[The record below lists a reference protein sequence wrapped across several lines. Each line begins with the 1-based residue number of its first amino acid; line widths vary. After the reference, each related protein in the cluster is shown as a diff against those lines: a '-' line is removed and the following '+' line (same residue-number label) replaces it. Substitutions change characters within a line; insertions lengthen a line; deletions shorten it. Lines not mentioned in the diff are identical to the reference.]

1 MLTILS
7 PAKKLSNECFARTQN
22 YTTPT
27 FLNESQALVDIL
39 RSKKPIDLQNLMG
52 ISDKLSVLNW
62 ERFQNWKLPVEESS
76 AKEAIYHFQGDTY
89 SGLNTEDLSSGEITF
104 AQKNTRILS
113 GLYGVLKPLDLI
125 LPYRLEMG
133 TKLKNDKGD
142 SLYQFWGDTLSKFIT
157 NELKSHSAKV
167 LINCASVE
175 YFKSLNNNSLKADV
189 VTPHFKELKNG
200 NYKIISFFAKKARG
214 MMARFIIKNKIQE
227 PSKILQ
233 FDYAGY
239 QYNDQLSSP
248 LNPVFTRAQS

>member
-62 ERFQNWKLPVEESS
+62 ERFQNWKLPVEKSS

-133 TKLKNDKGD
+133 TKLKNNKGD

-157 NELKSHSAKV
+157 KELKSHSVKV

-175 YFKSLNNNSLKADV
+175 YFKSLNNNALKADV
-189 VTPHFKELKNG
+189 ITPHFKEFKNG
-200 NYKIISFFAKKARG
+200 NYKIISFYAKKARG

-239 QYNDQLSSP
+239 QYNEQLSSP

>member
-1 MLTILS
+1 
-7 PAKKLSNECFARTQN
+7 
-22 YTTPT
+22 
-27 FLNESQALVDIL
+27 
-39 RSKKPIDLQNLMG
+39 
-52 ISDKLSVLNW
+52 
-62 ERFQNWKLPVEESS
+62 
-76 AKEAIYHFQGDTY
+76 
-89 SGLNTEDLSSGEITF
+89 
-104 AQKNTRILS
+104 
-113 GLYGVLKPLDLI
+113 
-125 LPYRLEMG
+125 MG
-133 TKLKNDKGD
+133 TKLKNNKGN

-175 YFKSLNNNSLKADV
+175 YFKSLNNNSLEADV
-189 VTPHFKELKNG
+189 ITPHFKELKNG

-239 QYNDQLSSP
+239 QYNEQLSSP

>member
-7 PAKKLSNECFARTQN
+7 PAKKLSHECFARTQN
-22 YTTPT
+22 HTTPK
-27 FLNESQALVDIL
+27 FLNESQVLVDIL
-39 RSKKPIDLQNLMG
+39 RRKKPIDLQNLMG

-62 ERFQNWKLPVEESS
+62 ERFQNWKLPVEKSN

-89 SGLNTEDLSSGEITF
+89 SGLNTEELSSGEITF

-133 TKLKNDKGD
+133 TKLKNNKGD

-189 VTPHFKELKNG
+189 ITPHFKELKNG

-239 QYNDQLSSP
+239 QYNEQLSSP

>member
-7 PAKKLSNECFARTQN
+7 PAKKLSHECFAMTQN

-27 FLNESQALVDIL
+27 FLNESQVLVDIL
-39 RSKKPIDLQNLMG
+39 RKKKPIDLQNLMG

-62 ERFQNWKLPVEESS
+62 ERFQNWKLPVEKSN

-89 SGLNTEDLSSGEITF
+89 SGLNIEELSSGEITF

-133 TKLKNDKGD
+133 TKLKNNKGN

-175 YFKSLNNNSLKADV
+175 YFKSLNNNSLEADV
-189 VTPHFKELKNG
+189 ITPHFKELKNG

-239 QYNDQLSSP
+239 QYNEQLSSP

>member
-7 PAKKLSNECFARTQN
+7 PAKKLSHECFARTQN

-27 FLNESQALVDIL
+27 FLNESQVLVDIL
-39 RSKKPIDLQNLMG
+39 KRKKPIDLQNLMG

-62 ERFQNWKLPVEESS
+62 ERFQNWKLPVEKSN

-89 SGLNTEDLSSGEITF
+89 SGLNTEELSSGEITF

-133 TKLKNDKGD
+133 TKLKNNKGD

-157 NELKSHSAKV
+157 KELKSHSVKV

-189 VTPHFKELKNG
+189 ITPHFKELKNG

-239 QYNDQLSSP
+239 QYNEQLSSP

>member
-7 PAKKLSNECFARTQN
+7 PAKKLSHECFARTQN

-27 FLNESQALVDIL
+27 FLNESQVLVDIL
-39 RSKKPIDLQNLMG
+39 RRKKPIDLQNLMG

-62 ERFQNWKLPVEESS
+62 ERFQNWKLPVDKSN

-89 SGLNTEDLSSGEITF
+89 SGLNTEELSSGEITF

-133 TKLKNDKGD
+133 TKLKNNKGN

-175 YFKSLNNNSLKADV
+175 YFKSLNNNSLKAEV
-189 VTPHFKELKNG
+189 ITPHFKELKNG

-239 QYNDQLSSP
+239 QYNEQLSSP

>member
-7 PAKKLSNECFARTQN
+7 PAKKLSHECFARTQN

-39 RSKKPIDLQNLMG
+39 RRKKPIDLQNLMG

-62 ERFQNWKLPVEESS
+62 ERFQNWKLPVDKSN

-89 SGLNTEDLSSGEITF
+89 SGLNTEELSSGEITF

-133 TKLKNDKGD
+133 TKLKNNKGN

-175 YFKSLNNNSLKADV
+175 YFKSLNNNSLKANV
-189 VTPHFKELKNG
+189 ITPHFKELKNG

-239 QYNDQLSSP
+239 QYNEQLSSP

>member
-7 PAKKLSNECFARTQN
+7 PAKKLSHECFARTQN

-39 RSKKPIDLQNLMG
+39 RRKKPIDLQNLMG

-62 ERFQNWKLPVEESS
+62 ERFQNWKLPVDKSN

-89 SGLNTEDLSSGEITF
+89 SGLNTEELSSGEITF

-133 TKLKNDKGD
+133 TKLKNNKGNR
-142 SLYQFWGDTLSKFIT
+142 LYQFWGDTLSKFIT
-157 NELKSHSAKV
+157 NELKSHSEKV

-189 VTPHFKELKNG
+189 ITPHFKELKNG

-239 QYNDQLSSP
+239 QYNEQLSSP

>member
-7 PAKKLSNECFARTQN
+7 PAKKLSHECFARTQN
-22 YTTPT
+22 HTIPK
-27 FLNESQALVDIL
+27 FLNESQVLVDIL
-39 RSKKPIDLQNLMG
+39 RRKKPIDLQNLMG

-62 ERFQNWKLPVEESS
+62 ERFQNWKLPVEKSN

-133 TKLKNDKGD
+133 TKLKNNKGD

-189 VTPHFKELKNG
+189 ITPHFKELKNG

-239 QYNDQLSSP
+239 QYNEQLSSP

>member
-7 PAKKLSNECFARTQN
+7 PAKKLSHECFARTQN

-27 FLNESQALVDIL
+27 FLNESQVLVDIL
-39 RSKKPIDLQNLMG
+39 RRKKPIDLQNLMG

-62 ERFQNWKLPVEESS
+62 ERFQNWKLPVEKSN

-89 SGLNTEDLSSGEITF
+89 SGLNTEELSSGEITF

-133 TKLKNDKGD
+133 TKLKNNKGD

-175 YFKSLNNNSLKADV
+175 
-189 VTPHFKELKNG
+189 
-200 NYKIISFFAKKARG
+200 
-214 MMARFIIKNKIQE
+214 
-227 PSKILQ
+227 
-233 FDYAGY
+233 
-239 QYNDQLSSP
+239 
-248 LNPVFTRAQS
+248 

>member
-7 PAKKLSNECFARTQN
+7 PAKKLSHECFARTQN

-39 RSKKPIDLQNLMG
+39 RRKKPIDLQNLMG

-62 ERFQNWKLPVEESS
+62 ERFQNWKLPVEKSN

-89 SGLNTEDLSSGEITF
+89 SGLNTEDLSSSEITF

-133 TKLKNDKGD
+133 TKLKNNKGN

-189 VTPHFKELKNG
+189 ITPHFKELKNG

-227 PSKILQ
+227 PSKILR

-239 QYNDQLSSP
+239 QYNEQLSSP

>member
-7 PAKKLSNECFARTQN
+7 PAKKLSHECFARTQN
-22 YTTPT
+22 YTTPA
-27 FLNESQALVDIL
+27 FLNESQVLVDIL
-39 RSKKPIDLQNLMG
+39 RRKKPIDLQNLMG

-133 TKLKNDKGD
+133 TKLKNNKGN
-142 SLYQFWGDTLSKFIT
+142 SLYQFWGDTLSRFIT

-175 YFKSLNNNSLKADV
+175 YFKSLNNNALKADV
-189 VTPHFKELKNG
+189 ITPHFKELKNG
-200 NYKIISFFAKKARG
+200 NYKIISFYAKKARG

-239 QYNDQLSSP
+239 QYNEQLSSP

>member
-7 PAKKLSNECFARTQN
+7 PAKKLSHECFARTQN
-22 YTTPT
+22 YTTPA
-27 FLNESQALVDIL
+27 FLNESQVLVDIL
-39 RSKKPIDLQNLMG
+39 RRKKPIDLQNLMG

-62 ERFQNWKLPVEESS
+62 ERFQNWKLPLDKSN

-133 TKLKNDKGD
+133 TKLKNNKGN

-189 VTPHFKELKNG
+189 ITPHFKELKNG

-239 QYNDQLSSP
+239 QYNEQLSSP

>member
-7 PAKKLSNECFARTQN
+7 PAKKLSHECFARTQN

-39 RSKKPIDLQNLMG
+39 RRKEPIDLQNLMG

-62 ERFQNWKLPVEESS
+62 ERFQNWKLPVDKSN

-189 VTPHFKELKNG
+189 ITPHFKELKNG

-233 FDYAGY
+233 FNYAGY
-239 QYNDQLSSP
+239 QYNKQLSSP

>member
-7 PAKKLSNECFARTQN
+7 PAKKLSHECFARTQN

-39 RSKKPIDLQNLMG
+39 RRKKPIDLQNLMG

-62 ERFQNWKLPVEESS
+62 ERFQNWKLPLDKSN

-89 SGLNTEDLSSGEITF
+89 SGLNTEELSSGEITF

-133 TKLKNDKGD
+133 TKLKNNKGN

-175 YFKSLNNNSLKADV
+175 YFKSLNNNSLEADV
-189 VTPHFKELKNG
+189 ITPHFKELKNG

-239 QYNDQLSSP
+239 QYNEQLSSP

>member
-1 MLTILS
+1 
-7 PAKKLSNECFARTQN
+7 
-22 YTTPT
+22 
-27 FLNESQALVDIL
+27 
-39 RSKKPIDLQNLMG
+39 
-52 ISDKLSVLNW
+52 
-62 ERFQNWKLPVEESS
+62 
-76 AKEAIYHFQGDTY
+76 
-89 SGLNTEDLSSGEITF
+89 
-104 AQKNTRILS
+104 
-113 GLYGVLKPLDLI
+113 
-125 LPYRLEMG
+125 MG

-175 YFKSLNNNSLKADV
+175 YFKSLNNTSLKADV
-189 VTPHFKELKNG
+189 ITPHFKELKNG
-200 NYKIISFFAKKARG
+200 NYKIISFYAKKARG

>member
-7 PAKKLSNECFARTQN
+7 PAKKLSHECFARTQN
-22 YTTPT
+22 HTIPK

-39 RSKKPIDLQNLMG
+39 RRKKPIDLQNLMG

-62 ERFQNWKLPVEESS
+62 ERFQNWKLPVDKSN

-133 TKLKNDKGD
+133 TKLKNNKGD

-175 YFKSLNNNSLKADV
+175 YFKSLNNTSLKANV
-189 VTPHFKELKNG
+189 ITPHFKELKNG

-239 QYNDQLSSP
+239 QYNEQLSSP

>member
-7 PAKKLSNECFARTQN
+7 PAKKLSNECFAKTQN

-52 ISDKLSVLNW
+52 ISDKLSILNW
-62 ERFQNWKLPVEESS
+62 ERFQNWKLPLEKSS

-89 SGLNTEDLSSGEITF
+89 SGLNTEDLSSSEITF

-175 YFKSLNNNSLKADV
+175 YFKSLNNTSLKADV
-189 VTPHFKELKNG
+189 ITPHFKELKNG

-233 FDYAGY
+233 FDYGGY
-239 QYNDQLSSP
+239 QYNEQLSSP

>member
-62 ERFQNWKLPVEESS
+62 ERFQNWKLPVEKSS

-133 TKLKNDKGD
+133 TKLKNNKGD

-175 YFKSLNNNSLKADV
+175 YFKSLNNTSLKADV
-189 VTPHFKELKNG
+189 ITPHFKELKNG
-200 NYKIISFFAKKARG
+200 NYKIISFYAKKARG

-239 QYNDQLSSP
+239 KYNDQLSSP

>member
-7 PAKKLSNECFARTQN
+7 PAKKLSHECFARTQN

-39 RSKKPIDLQNLMG
+39 RRKKPIDLQNLMG

-133 TKLKNDKGD
+133 TKLKNNKGD

-175 YFKSLNNNSLKADV
+175 YFKSLNNNSLEADV
-189 VTPHFKELKNG
+189 ITPHFKELKNG
-200 NYKIISFFAKKARG
+200 NYKIISFFAKKA
-214 MMARFIIKNKIQE
+214 
-227 PSKILQ
+227 
-233 FDYAGY
+233 
-239 QYNDQLSSP
+239 LS
-248 LNPVFTRAQS
+248 LIHI

>member
-7 PAKKLSNECFARTQN
+7 PAKKLSHECFARTQN

-27 FLNESQALVDIL
+27 FLNESQVLVDIL
-39 RSKKPIDLQNLMG
+39 RRKKPIDLQNLMG

-62 ERFQNWKLPVEESS
+62 ERFQNWKLPVDKSN

-89 SGLNTEDLSSGEITF
+89 SGLNTEELSSGEITF

-133 TKLKNDKGD
+133 TKLKNNKGN

-175 YFKSLNNNSLKADV
+175 YFKSLNNNSLNADV
-189 VTPHFKELKNG
+189 ITPHFKELKNG

-239 QYNDQLSSP
+239 QYNEQLSSP

>member
-27 FLNESQALVDIL
+27 FLNESQELVNVL
-39 RSKKPIDLQNLMG
+39 KRKKPIDLQNLMG

-175 YFKSLNNNSLKADV
+175 YFKSLNNTSLKADV
-189 VTPHFKELKNG
+189 ITPHFKELKNG
-200 NYKIISFFAKKARG
+200 NYKIISFYAKKARG

-239 QYNDQLSSP
+239 KYNDQLSSP